1 VDRRRYLPA
10 EKRTKIVKSICP
22 MCLKC
27 CGLDAHVKNGE
38 LVKVTAMKEHPFNRL
53 CVKAGATIDWLYS
66 KERITHPLKKAHQG
80 WEEISWDEAF
90 EAIAAKLEGIK
101 KNYGAKAL
109 VVNLGNPFIGN
120 HVPMV
125 AKRFCSLYGTPNYTS
140 GASVCFAAKGIG
152 HGLSLSSR
160 MLPLF
165 PSFTNTR
172 CVIVWGTNPEQCDV
186 NQARDISLARRQ
198 GAKLVVIDPRKIPLA
213 EEADIYAQIRP
224 GTDGALALGLLNVI
238 VGEELYDKEFV
249 ENWTAGFDKLREH
262 IIRYSPEVI
271 ERITWVPA
279 ETTRQIAR
287 TYSAS
292 IPATITQGVSL
303 DHCTSGVET
312 SRAISILIAI
322 TGNLDAR
329 GGNTYSSPLKQASLR
344 IKGNVSLDEAIGVR
358 YPIFGK
364 FTSETTSMP
373 VPDAVVTERPYPV
386 KALIIQGSNPVLT
399 WPNAKK
405 VIDAFK
411 KLDLLVVSDLFMT
424 ETAKFADIF
433 LPAATFFEE
442 EMLKD
447 YTMNGLPLIA
457 LGNKAVELQGNCLE
471 DWKIWAELGKK
482 MGYASYF
489 PWQSADEL
497 FNTLLEPT
505 GITLDQ
511 LKRKPGGIVFHE
523 LGQKDYLKRG
533 LATLSGKVEIFS
545 QIMADHGYNPPPT
558 FTNPA
563 ENLISQ
569 PALEDEYPFLLIS
582 GTRVGAYTHSR
593 FRNIK
598 RLRKLAPEPLA
609 EINSNRAKEMGIGN
623 DDMVLIESP
632 EGRIKLKA
640 KLTQDIHTDVVSIQ
654 HGWKEANANILT
666 SDEVRDPISAYPVLK
681 AAVCR
686 VAKAG

>member
-1 VDRRRYLPA
+1 LSTV
-10 EKRTKIVKSICP
+10 KNTKIVKSICSA
-22 MCLKC
+22 CLKC
-27 CGLDAHVKNGE
+27 CGLNAHVENGK
-38 LVKVTAMKEHPFNRL
+38 LVKVTGMKEHPFNRL
-53 CVKAGATIDWLYS
+53 CVKAGEAIDWLYS
-66 KERITHPLKKAHQG
+66 KERITHPLKKTHQG
-80 WEEISWDEAF
+80 WEEISWGEAF
-90 EAIAAKLEGIK
+90 EAIAAKLEYTK
-101 KNYGAKAL
+101 ENYGAKAL

-140 GASVCFAAKGIG
+140 GASLCFAAKGIG
-152 HGLSLSSR
+152 HGLSLSNR

-165 PSFTNTR
+165 PSFTGTH
-172 CVIVWGTNPEQCDV
+172 CVVVWGINPEQCDV

-213 EEADIYAQIRP
+213 KEADIYAQVRP

-238 VGEELYDKEFV
+238 VGEELYNKEFV
-249 ENWTAGFDKLREH
+249 EKWTVGFGRLREH
-262 IIRYSPEVI
+262 VTRYSPEIV

-279 ETTRQIAR
+279 ETTRKIAR
-287 TYSAS
+287 IYSTS

-322 TGNLDAR
+322 TGNLDVR
-329 GGNTYSSPLKQASLR
+329 GGNTYNSPLKQASLR
-344 IKGNVSLDEAIGVR
+344 IKGNVSLDEAIGIQ

-364 FTSETTSMP
+364 FTGETTSMP
-373 VPDAVVTERPYPV
+373 VPGAVVTERPYPV
-386 KALIIQGSNPVLT
+386 KALIVQGSNPVLT
-399 WPNAKK
+399 WPNTKK

-424 ETAKFADIF
+424 ETAKLADIF

-497 FNTLLEPT
+497 FDTLLGPT
-505 GITLDQ
+505 SITLDQ

-523 LGQKDYLKRG
+523 LGQKDYLKQG
-533 LATLSGKVEIFS
+533 LATPSGKVEVFS
-545 QIMADHGYNPPPT
+545 QLMADHGYNPLPI
-558 FTNPA
+558 FTDPA
-563 ENLISQ
+563 EGLISQ
-569 PALEDEYPFLLIS
+569 PALEDKYPFLLIS
-582 GTRVGAYTHSR
+582 GTRVNAYTHSR
-593 FRNIK
+593 FRDIK

-609 EINSNRAKEMGIGN
+609 EINSGRAEEIGIGN

-632 EGRIKLKA
+632 EGSIKLKA
-640 KLTQDIHTDVVSIQ
+640 KLTQDIHPDVVSIQ
-654 HGWKEANANILT
+654 HGWKEANANVLT
-666 SDEVRDPISAYPVLK
+666 SDEVRDPVSAYPVFK
-681 AAVCR
+681 ASMCR
-686 VAKAG
+686 VVKSG

>member
-1 VDRRRYLPA
+1 LPA
-10 EKRTKIVKSICP
+10 EKHTKIVKSICP

-27 CGLDAHVKNGE
+27 CGLNAHVENGK
-38 LVKVTAMKEHPFNRL
+38 LVKVTGMKEHPFNRL
-53 CVKAGATIDWLYS
+53 CVKAGAAIDWLYS
-66 KERITHPLKKAHQG
+66 KERITQPLKKAHQG

-90 EAIAAKLEGIK
+90 EVIAAKLEYTK
-101 KNYGAKAL
+101 ENYGAKAL

-160 MLPLF
+160 MLPLS
-165 PSFTNTR
+165 PSFTDTR
-172 CVIVWGTNPEQCDV
+172 CVIVWGINPDQCDV
-186 NQARDISLARRQ
+186 NQARDISLARRR

-213 EEADIYAQIRP
+213 KDADIYAQIRP
-224 GTDGALALGLLNVI
+224 GTDVALALGLLNVI
-238 VGEELYDKEFV
+238 VGEELYDREFV
-249 ENWTAGFDKLREH
+249 EKWTVGFDRLKEH
-262 IIRYSPEVI
+262 VTRYSPEVV

-287 TYSAS
+287 IYSTS
-292 IPATITQGVSL
+292 VPATITQGVSL

-322 TGNLDAR
+322 TGNLDTR
-329 GGNTYSSPLKQASLR
+329 GGNTYNLPLQQASLR
-344 IKGNVSLDEAIGVR
+344 IKGNVSLDEAIGIR

-364 FTSETTSMP
+364 FTGETTSVP

-386 KALIIQGSNPVLT
+386 KALIVQGSNPVLT
-399 WPNAKK
+399 WPNTQK

-424 ETAKFADIF
+424 ETAKLADVF

-447 YTMNGLPLIA
+447 YTMNGLPLVA
-457 LGNKAVELQGNCLE
+457 LGNKVVELQGNCLE
-471 DWKIWAELGKK
+471 DWKIWAELGKR

-497 FNTLLEPT
+497 FDILLGPT

-511 LKRKPGGIVFHE
+511 LKRKPGGIVFQE
-523 LGQKDYLKRG
+523 LGQRNYLKQG
-533 LATLSGKVEIFS
+533 LATPSGKVEIFP
-545 QIMADHGYNPPPT
+545 QVMADYGYNPLPA
-558 FTNPA
+558 FTDPA
-563 ENLISQ
+563 EGMISR
-569 PALEDEYPFLLIS
+569 PAREDEYPFLLIS
-582 GTRVGAYTHSR
+582 GTRVNAYTHSR
-593 FRNIK
+593 FRDIRK
-598 RLRKLAPEPLA
+598 LRRLAPEPIA
-609 EINSNRAKEMGIGN
+609 EINSDRAEDVGIGN
-623 DDMVLIESP
+623 GDMVLIESP
-632 EGRIKLKA
+632 EGRIRLKA
-640 KLTQDIHTDVVSIQ
+640 KLTQDIHPYVVSIQ
-654 HGWKEANANILT
+654 HGWKEANANMLT
-666 SDEVRDPISAYPVLK
+666 SDEVRDPVSAYPLFK
-681 AAVCR
+681 AAACR